1 MISRRKFI
9 DRTSAAFA
17 ALTLLSCTDGG
28 ADAPANLVGY
38 GPLKPDPE
46 GLLDLPDGFHYRVLS
61 RLGDVMDDGAPAPD
75 KADGMGCF
83 QGANGELILV
93 RNHELRPHEGD
104 GTLIPAGF
112 DSADGRV
119 LPGGTTHI
127 VLDNATLAVKRQF
140 RSLGGT
146 IRNCSGGVTP
156 WNSWLSC
163 EEAPVNPGER
173 YGEGLGQ
180 SHGWIFE
187 VPAQASGLLNPL
199 PLRAMGRFN
208 HEAACVDPK
217 SGIVYLTEDR
227 DDGVLYRF
235 VPEQWGS
242 LHRGGKLQA
251 MAIDGLGDLRNW
263 EQRSVATGQ
272 KFTVRWVDMQDV
284 ESPNDDLRYQAAA
297 KGAAVIARGE
307 GIHMGD
313 DEVFVCS
320 TSGGSEKCGQVF
332 RYKPGNADASDTV
345 ELFFESPSHAL
356 FNSGDNITV
365 APNGHL
371 VVCEDQYTAVVDN
384 YLRGLTPNGVPYK
397 MARLRLQTEL
407 AGACFSPDGNVLF
420 VNVFSP
426 TRTLAITGE
435 WGRFVT

>member
-1 MISRRKFI
+1 M
-9 DRTSAAFA
+9 
-17 ALTLLSCTDGG
+17 
-28 ADAPANLVGY
+28 
-38 GPLKPDPE
+38 
-46 GLLDLPDGFHYRVLS
+46 
-61 RLGDVMDDGAPAPD
+61 
-75 KADGMGCF
+75 
-83 QGANGELILV
+83 
-93 RNHELRPHEGD
+93 
-104 GTLIPAGF
+104 
-112 DSADGRV
+112 
-119 LPGGTTHI
+119 
-127 VLDNATLAVKRQF
+127 
-140 RSLGGT
+140 
-146 IRNCSGGVTP
+146 
-156 WNSWLSC
+156 
-163 EEAPVNPGER
+163 NPGER

-263 EQRSVATGQ
+263 EQHSVTSGQ

-320 TSGGSEKCGQVF
+320 TSGGSGKCGQVF